1 MQNKSTPDEDAR
13 FDMTAGAVFLLI
25 AIAIVVFSIAI
36 VPDTTLF
43 FILLGLAVFLALFG
57 GWMIYVWRG

>member
-1 MQNKSTPDEDAR
+1 MQTKSTPDEDAR